1 MTLARWRETMKK
13 EIRFA
18 LETWKKRN
26 KVSWPIFMA
35 FPGGIPNIPNII
47 ALVLMA
53 VVSATAALLNSFNS
67 MMKWIIVCLI
77 ISITPYL
84 KFVFAIFI
92 KFLFFHQMITLQNL
106 WKMFFISS
114 KKLFSFSRYS
124 IFLYKSFFPFL
135 PTLSRLKRTNR
146 SGITYDVIN
155 WLEQI
160 CRCNFWRNHFIL
172 YRQTWSDNI

>member
-26 KVSWPIFMA
+26 KVSWPTFMA

-106 WKMFFISS
+106 WKCFLFHLKSSFHSRDIQFFYIS
-114 KKLFSFSRYS
+114 L
-124 IFLYKSFFPFL
+124 FFPSF
-135 PTLSRLKRTNR
+135 PHFPDSK
-146 SGITYDVIN
+146 G
-155 WLEQI
+155 QI
-160 CRCNFWRNHFIL
+160 EVG
-172 YRQTWSDNI
+172 